1 MATQAQLATISA
13 RIDEFELRRVYNDY
27 LVEINT
33 FMETVQENTQTVLQL
48 NGQQQDLK
56 WMKSV
61 FKSAEQ
67 LKNIV
72 VPNYEMWSLVMEFDC
87 MMKEWKNKQIC
98 QMDVAMIKKRV

>member
-61 FKSAEQ
+61 FKSAE
-67 LKNIV
+67 
-72 VPNYEMWSLVMEFDC
+72 
-87 MMKEWKNKQIC
+87 
-98 QMDVAMIKKRV
+98 